1 MALAA
6 TQTLI
11 STNQSVD
18 VRELSGKSCSTVFV
32 ASGDLSNHRRISP
45 SSHIGQPRESS
56 RKKNTESGWSSCHS
70 SFRYREDIFHHL
82 CLWWQEGTQSKPVK
96 QQSRRLHISTKF
108 APLGAAV
115 VSEVIGVSQCVA
127 GDFSTSARRPSDGF
141 ESFREQAT
149 SFELIRHR
157 RRRNYFFCKQAR
169 SSTKRSCN
177 AGSNGNGAAPAGHSM
192 QFVNWF
198 RESWPYIQGHRGSTF
213 VVVIPGEVVEN
224 RAILDS
230 ILQVPPDF
238 LTLLDCKLV
247 AFMLFLLKQ
256 MLRLESASKL
266 ALTIPSSH

>member
-18 VRELSGKSCSTVFV
+18 VRELSGKSCSTGFV

-115 VSEVIGVSQCVA
+115 VSGVIGVSQCVA

-149 SFELIRHR
+149 SYGLIRHR

-230 ILQVPPDF
+230 ILQD
-238 LTLLDCKLV
+238 LALLHGLGIKLV
-247 AFMLFLLKQ
+247 IVPGSHIQIDQLLHERGK
-256 MLRLESASKL
+256 
-266 ALTIPSSH
+266 T